1 MNLNDTSNKK
11 LNTMSFFLHKNE
23 LLLHSLQK
31 FFDDEKIAKIL
42 PILNGKSSISLRL
55 LDWFVTNFARIYST
69 TIVDSFG
76 KVKFIYLDY
85 KAQLKAFSKKMFD
98 PFCRRDR
105 IQFPY
110 GNNENIQ
117 TTVGQLN
124 FFRWILQNNILE
136 YLSKNWKMIEDDM
149 NQFYKNKKK
158 GDISL
163 RPNNFIQLNANTTKG
178 SKIDIN
184 RHENISIVLTFE

>member
-1 MNLNDTSNKK
+1 
-11 LNTMSFFLHKNE
+11 MSFFLHKNE

-31 FFDDEKIAKIL
+31 FFNDEKIAKIL

-69 TIVDSFG
+69 TIIDPFG

-110 GNNENIQ
+110 GKNEKIQ

-124 FFRWILQNNILE
+124 FFRWILQSNILE

-163 RPNNFIQLNANTTKG
+163 RPTNYIQLNANSTKG